1 MKLFII
7 LIALS
12 FNALADYRSEVVAI
26 EKFEKEVFLNKSNYL
41 KPKAGQ
47 LPDLAPA
54 FRTKLQSDEKS
65 LKYFYVISSAYRTV
79 RLFQTDP
86 AFAGFIKKQFGG
98 KEPSKQEWEKVYTVL
113 GNNIL
118 KEPTSELKEC
128 LKDNSYSDEHFEKQ
142 IELLKKSKF

>member
-1 MKLFII
+1 MT
-7 LIALS
+7 LS
-12 FNALADYRSEVVAI
+12 FNTFADYRSEVVAI

-47 LPDLAPA
+47 LPDLVPA
-54 FRTKLQSDEKS
+54 LRRKLQSDEKS
-65 LKYFYVISSAYRTV
+65 LKYFYVISTAYRTV
-79 RLFQTDP
+79 RLFQTDT

-98 KEPSKQEWEKVYTVL
+98 KEPSKQEWERVFTIL

-118 KEPTSELKEC
+118 NEPISELREC
-128 LKDNSYSDEHFEKQ
+128 LKDNSYSDEHFEKH